1 MSRRGFFTLD
11 AVVAAGI
18 LVVIILVASS
28 VMYSGYII
36 EQRNMSIFMDLQLVE
51 NHLDS
56 LMSLSW
62 DELGVSEGIG
72 EGIYCDYVVSETE
85 HRTVQLLVKFNIHG
99 CEHSFVL
106 EKRVDCE

>member
-51 NHLDS
+51 NHLDG
-56 LMSLSW
+56 
-62 DELGVSEGIG
+62 LGMFLGSVRRI
-72 EGIYCDYVVSETE
+72 
-85 HRTVQLLVKFNIHG
+85 
-99 CEHSFVL
+99 
-106 EKRVDCE
+106 